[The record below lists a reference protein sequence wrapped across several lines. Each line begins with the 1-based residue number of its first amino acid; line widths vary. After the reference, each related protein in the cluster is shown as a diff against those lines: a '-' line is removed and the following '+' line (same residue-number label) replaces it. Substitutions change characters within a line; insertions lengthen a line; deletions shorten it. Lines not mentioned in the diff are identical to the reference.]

1 MNSMIFQKLKV
12 QRVLSSVRVR
22 YFLENPGEEL
32 AGNLDDMVEAVDI
45 CVTSSLLFQATIP
58 CFLEATRVELEK
70 EGRVLKLSIRNSA
83 SSFQTADF
91 ILPTLFVSAV

>member
-58 CFLEATRVELEK
+58 CFLE
-70 EGRVLKLSIRNSA
+70 SIFENWGKKDLA
-83 SSFQTADF
+83 A
-91 ILPTLFVSAV
+91 L

>member
-1 MNSMIFQKLKV
+1 MIFQKLKV

>member
-1 MNSMIFQKLKV
+1 MIFQKLKV

-70 EGRVLKLSIRNSA
+70 EGRLLKLSIRNSA

-91 ILPTLFVSAV
+91 ILPTLFAC

>member
-1 MNSMIFQKLKV
+1 MVFQKLKV

-70 EGRVLKLSIRNSA
+70 EGRVPKLSIRNSA

>member
-1 MNSMIFQKLKV
+1 MVFQKLKV

>member
-91 ILPTLFVSAV
+91 ILPTLLVSAV